1 MKVVAS
7 AATGEEAVI
16 LFKQFH
22 PDVTLMDLQLP
33 GMSGLDAIR
42 AIRHEDAAAR
52 IIVLT
57 MYDGEEDIHRALQ
70 EGAATYLLKD
80 MLFDDLAARIR
91 IVKQGDLPLPPKV
104 GARLAQR
111 ESHRHLSPRETE
123 VIELIVQGLRN
134 KGNRR
139 CPQHHGKYRSGA
151 SAQPVHQTRRARSHG
166 RSQSG
171 PAPWPHPHAAV
182 LTRDVCARLDA
193 DPTRSNAGRLHG
205 RVQAAAA
212 ENGTKR
218 RTLSRSWIT

>member
-1 MKVVAS
+1 MASDRIRILCVDDHRLLREGVTALIAGQRDMKVVAS

-134 KGNRR
+134 KEI
-139 CPQHHGKYRSGA
+139 
-151 SAQPVHQTRRARSHG
+151 
-166 RSQSG
+166 
-171 PAPWPHPHAAV
+171 
-182 LTRDVCARLDA
+182 
-193 DPTRSNAGRLHG
+193 
-205 RVQAAAA
+205 AAALNIT
-212 ENGTKR
+212 ENTVQVHLRNLFTKLDVHD
-218 RTLSRSWIT
+218 RTAALRVALHRGLIHMPRS